1 MTEIESPFKVEEID
15 PPENDEAVRDW
26 LAKQISPD
34 NPYLL
39 AHADDGVIWGRK
51 SGDQFLTSHEIAPD
65 ISPKLRGLTL
75 WQAFVFGEKS
85 EIRLFRD
92 ELENWKAVEISDG
105 EDFFDEDQ
113 ILWGD
118 KVVKQT
124 ANGFTHLRSQVKH
137 GMDHVPPTAI
147 SETDIN
153 KEKNIFPRLK
163 IRHIIEYDRE
173 TGEARIGLSRLV
185 KIGLW

>member
-1 MTEIESPFKVEEID
+1 MAEIKSLFKKIV
-15 PPENDEAVRDW
+15 PPANNEAIQDW
-26 LAKQISPD
+26 LAEQMGTD

-51 SGDQFLTSHEIAPD
+51 TGDQFLTSHKIAPD
-65 ISPKLRGLTL
+65 ISPQLRGLTL
-75 WQAFVFGEKS
+75 WQAFVFGEDS

-92 ELENWKAVEISDG
+92 ETGDWKAVEIFDAAT
-105 EDFFDEDQ
+105 EDMIVEDQ

-118 KVVKQT
+118 NVVKQGD
-124 ANGFTHLRSQVKH
+124 GFTHIRDRVKQC
-137 GMDHVPPTAI
+137 MDHVPPIDI

-153 KEKNIFPRLK
+153 KKNIFPRLR
-163 IRHIIEYDRE
+163 IHHMIEYSQE

-185 KIGLW
+185 KIGIW